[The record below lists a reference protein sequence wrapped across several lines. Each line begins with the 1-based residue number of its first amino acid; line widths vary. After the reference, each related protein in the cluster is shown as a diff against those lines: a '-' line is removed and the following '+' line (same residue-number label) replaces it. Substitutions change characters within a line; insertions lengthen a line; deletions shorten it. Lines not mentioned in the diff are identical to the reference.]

1 MSNVRLTNMCMVYDP
16 QTDRVLVQDRI
27 KSWKGITFPGG
38 HVEEGEGLIDSTIR
52 EVREETGL
60 TVSELELCGILHWY
74 NEDTSER
81 YMVFGYRTS
90 VFTGT
95 LLEQTD
101 EGRLFWVD
109 KQELASLDLAEG
121 FGQRLPMFFDKTY
134 SEGFGVW
141 SEQKGERQPLK
152 WQ

>member
-1 MSNVRLTNMCMVYDP
+1 MIYDP
-16 QTDRVLVQDRI
+16 KKDQVLVQDRI

-38 HVEEGEGLIDSTIR
+38 HVEEGEGFIDSTIR

-74 NEDTSER
+74 NEDTRER

-95 LLEQTD
+95 LLERTD

-109 KQELASLDLAEG
+109 KHELASLDLAEG
-121 FGQRLPMFFDKTY
+121 FGQRLPMFYDKTY